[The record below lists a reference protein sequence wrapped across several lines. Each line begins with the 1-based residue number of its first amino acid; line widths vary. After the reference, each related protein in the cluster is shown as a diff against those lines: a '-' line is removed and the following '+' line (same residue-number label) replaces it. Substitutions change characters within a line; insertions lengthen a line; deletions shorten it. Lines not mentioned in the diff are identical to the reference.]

1 MKTSPTSK
9 ENMSITPDFIHDE
22 IEGQN
27 YEISLHADDE
37 RIADG
42 LTMSQLEFALLDCQ
56 IIEQY
61 PDDPRGESCLALGFT
76 PEETPIH
83 IVCGKNPSE
92 HLILIT
98 VYIPTMPKWRDA
110 YTRNR

>member
-1 MKTSPTSK
+1 MRITS
-9 ENMSITPDFIHDE
+9 DFIRVE
-22 IEGQN
+22 IEQQS
-27 YEISLHADDE
+27 YEISLHADEE

-42 LTMSQLEFALLDCQ
+42 LTISQLEFAFLACEIL
-56 IIEQY
+56 EHY

-76 PEETPIH
+76 SERIPVH
-83 IVCGKNPSE
+83 AVCGRNPAG

-98 VYIPTMPKWRDA
+98 VYIPTMPKWRDP